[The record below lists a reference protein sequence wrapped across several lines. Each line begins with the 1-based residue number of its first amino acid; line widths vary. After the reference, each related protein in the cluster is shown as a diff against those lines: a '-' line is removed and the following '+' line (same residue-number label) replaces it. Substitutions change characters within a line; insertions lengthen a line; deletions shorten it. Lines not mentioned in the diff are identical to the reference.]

1 MRLVSGFGK
10 ARTTSSAKEGG
21 CVRLAW
27 RMARTASQARKGNPC
42 LVGRTSSAERAGDV
56 THSAN
61 ALIFK
66 LESLTLVLHVTI
78 MYLSF
83 TVPASRH
90 HRPQLRRGHV
100 AGDPG
105 LPQAGELPRHRHVV
119 QAALGRP
126 QAQEQRR
133 RQRRRTGKSGRYSS
147 DL

>member
-1 MRLVSGFGK
+1 MPCGK
-10 ARTTSSAKEGG
+10 NVLSRTRGRRYTLGECAHCRIRIFNLSSP
-21 CVRLAW
+21 RYHD
-27 RMARTASQARKGNPC
+27 M
-42 LVGRTSSAERAGDV
+42 
-56 THSAN
+56 
-61 ALIFK
+61 
-66 LESLTLVLHVTI
+66 
-78 MYLSF
+78 MYLYF

-133 RQRRRTGKSGRYSS
+133 RQRRRTGKSGRFSYCTVIYHLHSQVTVSIRVSS
-147 DL
+147 FMVNGREDRIWCCFDEMS